1 VTYLVLIIALVFLLL
16 SIQTTFLRV
25 VFPGDIV
32 PDLILIAAV
41 YCGIHLKKS
50 RGIWMAALIGFFQ
63 DCLSGGLLGV
73 NFLSKGLAGLF
84 FCVIK
89 DKIIVQGIIPIGFFI
104 FATSLVD
111 GMIYF
116 LAMTSLL
123 GGQVKGNFLFS
134 SIILFGVCNAVIA
147 PFLFYIFD
155 KVRQWLHRKF
165 PSQVFES
172 I

>member
-1 VTYLVLIIALVFLLL
+1 VTYLVLIIALVFLL

-25 VFPGDIV
+25 IFPGNVV
-32 PDLILIAAV
+32 PDLILIVTV
-41 YCGIHLKKS
+41 YSGVHFKKS
-50 RGIWMAALIGFFQ
+50 RGIWFAALIGFFQ

-73 NFLSKGLAGLF
+73 NFLSKGLVGLF

-89 DKIIVQGIIPIGFFI
+89 DKIIVQGIIPIAFFM

-111 GMIYF
+111 GIIYF

-123 GGQVKGNFLFS
+123 GGQIKGNFLFS

-147 PFLFYIFD
+147 PFLFYLFV
-155 KVRQWLHRKF
+155 KARKWLRRKF
-165 PSQVFES
+165 PTQVFES

>member
-1 VTYLVLIIALVFLLL
+1 MIYLIFAISLVILF
-16 SIQTTFLRV
+16 SIQTTFLRIF
-25 VFPGDIV
+25 FPENV
-32 PDLILIAAV
+32 APDLILIVAV
-41 YCGIHLKKS
+41 YFGIHLKKNN
-50 RGIWMAALIGFFQ
+50 GILLAALIGFFQ
-63 DCLSGGLLGV
+63 DCLSGGVLGV
-73 NFLSKGLAGLF
+73 NFLSKGLVGLF

-89 DKIIVQGIIPIGFFI
+89 DKIIVQGIIPIGFFM

-111 GMIYF
+111 GIIYL

-123 GGQVKGNFLFS
+123 GGQIKGKFLFS
-134 SIILFGVCNAVIA
+134 SIIIFGVCNAVIA

-155 KVRQWLHRKF
+155 KVSQWLHRKF

>member
-1 VTYLVLIIALVFLLL
+1 MTYLTLILALVLLL
-16 SIQTTFLRV
+16 SIQTTLSTMFFWGSV
-25 VFPGDIV
+25 A

-50 RGIWMAALIGFFQ
+50 RGIWLAALIGFFQ

-116 LAMTSLL
+116 VSMTSLL
-123 GGQVKGNFLFS
+123 GGQIKGNFLFS

-147 PFLFYIFD
+147 PFLFYMFD
-155 KVRQWLHRKF
+155 KARQWLHRKL
-165 PSQVFES
+165 PTQSLKS

>member
-1 VTYLVLIIALVFLLL
+1 MTYLVLIIALFFLL

-25 VFPGDIV
+25 VFPGNVV
-32 PDLILIAAV
+32 PDLILIVAV
-41 YCGIHLKKS
+41 YSGIHLKKS
-50 RGIWMAALIGFFQ
+50 RGIWLAALIGFFQ

-73 NFLSKGLAGLF
+73 NFLSKGLVGLF

-89 DKIIVQGIIPIGFFI
+89 DKIIVQGIIPVGFFM

-116 LAMTSLL
+116 VSMTSLL
-123 GGQVKGNFLFS
+123 GGQIKGNFLFS

-147 PFLFYIFD
+147 PFMFYMFD
-155 KVRQWLHRKF
+155 KARHWLHRKF
-165 PSQVFES
+165 PTQLLKS

>member
-1 VTYLVLIIALVFLLL
+1 MTYLITTLAVVLLL
-16 SIQTTFLRV
+16 SMQITFLTII
-25 VFPGDIV
+25 FPGSV
-32 PDLILIAAV
+32 APDLLLITAV
-41 YCGIHLKKS
+41 YCGIHFKKNT
-50 RGIWMAALIGFFQ
+50 GIWLAILCGFLQ

-73 NFLSKGLAGLF
+73 NSLSKGLAGLF
-84 FCVIK
+84 FCIIK
-89 DKIIVQGIIPIGFFI
+89 DKIIVQGIIPVGFFI

-123 GGQVKGNFLFS
+123 GGQIKGNFLFS

-147 PFLFYIFD
+147 PFLFYMFD
-155 KVRQWLHRKF
+155 KARQWLHRKF
-165 PSQVFES
+165 PTQPLKL

>member
-1 VTYLVLIIALVFLLL
+1 MTYLVLIIALFFLL

-25 VFPGDIV
+25 VFPGNVV
-32 PDLILIAAV
+32 PDLILIVAV
-41 YCGIHLKKS
+41 YSGIHLKKS
-50 RGIWMAALIGFFQ
+50 RGIWLAALIGFFQ

-73 NFLSKGLAGLF
+73 NFLSKGLVGLF

-89 DKIIVQGIIPIGFFI
+89 DKIIVQGIIPVGFFM

-116 LAMTSLL
+116 VSMTSLL
-123 GGQVKGNFLFS
+123 GGQIKGNFLFS

-147 PFLFYIFD
+147 PFMFYMFD
-155 KVRQWLHRKF
+155 RTRQWLHRKF
-165 PSQVFES
+165 PTQLLKS

>member
-1 VTYLVLIIALVFLLL
+1 MTYLVLIIALVFLL

-25 VFPGDIV
+25 VFPGNIV
-32 PDLILIAAV
+32 PDLILIVAV
-41 YCGIHLKKS
+41 YSGIHLKKS
-50 RGIWMAALIGFFQ
+50 RGIWLAALIGFFQ
-63 DCLSGGLLGV
+63 DCLSGGVLGV
-73 NFLSKGLAGLF
+73 NFLSKGLVGLF

-89 DKIIVQGIIPIGFFI
+89 DKIIVQGIIPIGFFM

-123 GGQVKGNFLFS
+123 GGQIKGNFLFS
-134 SIILFGVCNAVIA
+134 SIILFGVYNAVIA
-147 PFLFYIFD
+147 PFLFYMFD
-155 KVRQWLHRKF
+155 KVRQWLHHKF
-165 PSQVFES
+165 PMQSLKS

>member
-1 VTYLVLIIALVFLLL
+1 MIYLIFTSVLVLLL
-16 SIQTTFLRV
+16 SIQTTFLAIF
-25 VFPGDIV
+25 FPGNVV

-41 YCGIHLKKS
+41 YLGIHLKKS
-50 RGIWMAALIGFFQ
+50 RGIWLAVLVGFFQ

-116 LAMTSLL
+116 VSMTSLL
-123 GGQVKGNFLFS
+123 GGQIKGNFLFS

-147 PFLFYIFD
+147 PFLFYMFD
-155 KVRQWLHRKF
+155 KARQWLHRKL
-165 PSQVFES
+165 PTQSLKS

>member
-1 VTYLVLIIALVFLLL
+1 MTHLVLVIALVFLL

-25 VFPGDIV
+25 IFPGNVV

-41 YCGIHLKKS
+41 YSGIHLKKS
-50 RGIWMAALIGFFQ
+50 KGIWLAALIGFFQ
-63 DCLSGGLLGV
+63 DCLSGGVLGV
-73 NFLSKGLAGLF
+73 NFLSKGLVGLF

-89 DKIIVQGIIPIGFFI
+89 YKIIVQGIIPIGFFI
-104 FATSLVD
+104 FSTSLVD

-123 GGQVKGNFLFS
+123 GGQIKGNFLFS
-134 SIILFGVCNAVIA
+134 SIIVFGVYNAAVA
-147 PFLFYIFD
+147 PFLFYMFD
-155 KVRQWLHRKF
+155 KARQWLHRKF
-165 PSQVFES
+165 PAQVFES

>member
-1 VTYLVLIIALVFLLL
+1 MIYLIFTSVLVLLL
-16 SIQTTFLRV
+16 SIQTTFLAIF
-25 VFPGDIV
+25 FPVNVV

-50 RGIWMAALIGFFQ
+50 RGIWLAALIGFFQ

-73 NFLSKGLAGLF
+73 NFLSKGLVGLF
-84 FCVIK
+84 FCVIR
-89 DKIIVQGIIPIGFFI
+89 DKIIVQGIIPIGFFM

-134 SIILFGVCNAVIA
+134 SIIFFGVYNAVIA
-147 PFLFYIFD
+147 PFLFYMFD
-155 KVRQWLHRKF
+155 KARQWLHRRF
-165 PSQVFES
+165 PTQVFES

>member
-1 VTYLVLIIALVFLLL
+1 MIYLVLIIALVFLF
-16 SIQTTFLRV
+16 SIQTTFLRII
-25 VFPGDIV
+25 FPGNVV
-32 PDLILIAAV
+32 PDLILIIAV
-41 YCGIHLKKS
+41 YSGIHLKKS
-50 RGIWMAALIGFFQ
+50 RGIWLAALLGFFQ

-73 NFLSKGLAGLF
+73 NSLSKGLVGLF

-104 FATSLVD
+104 FSTSLGD

-123 GGQVKGNFLFS
+123 GGQIKGNFLFS
-134 SIILFGVCNAVIA
+134 SIILFGLYNAAIA
-147 PFLFYIFD
+147 PFLFYMFD
-155 KVRQWLHRKF
+155 HARQRLHRKF
-165 PSQVFES
+165 PAQVFES

>member
-1 VTYLVLIIALVFLLL
+1 MTYLTLILALVLLL
-16 SIQTTFLRV
+16 SIQTTLSTMFFWGSV
-25 VFPGDIV
+25 A

-50 RGIWMAALIGFFQ
+50 RGIWLAALIGFFQ

-73 NFLSKGLAGLF
+73 NFLSKGLVGLF

-89 DKIIVQGIIPIGFFI
+89 DKIIVQGIIPIGFFM

-116 LAMTSLL
+116 MTMTSLL
-123 GGQVKGNFLFS
+123 GGQIKGNFLFS
-134 SIILFGVCNAVIA
+134 SIILFGICNAVIA

-155 KVRQWLHRKF
+155 KARQWLHRKF
-165 PSQVFES
+165 PTQVFES

>member
-1 VTYLVLIIALVFLLL
+1 MIYLIFTFVLVLLL
-16 SIQTTFLRV
+16 SIQTTFLAIF
-25 VFPGDIV
+25 FPGNVV

-41 YCGIHLKKS
+41 YCGIYLKKS
-50 RGIWMAALIGFFQ
+50 RGIWLAALIGFFQ
-63 DCLSGGLLGV
+63 DCLSGGMLGV
-73 NFLSKGLAGLF
+73 NFLSKGLVGLF

-116 LAMTSLL
+116 VSMISLL
-123 GGQVKGNFLFS
+123 GGQIKGNFLFS

-147 PFLFYIFD
+147 PFLFYMFD
-155 KVRQWLHRKF
+155 KARQWLHRKL
-165 PSQVFES
+165 PTQSLKS